1 MSVSVSRRHQSLAT
15 IPNRYAFIDS
25 IDKCVS
31 QHSFASL
38 MLIDVVRFS
47 DVTTSLGITVGDR
60 FLLEIANRIIK
71 LVDDSVQ
78 LGRISGDVFGLII
91 PGKQSQTQLQ
101 RMFERLVEH
110 FKTPMLHENNAFIAD
125 FNVGVVGGRCDSISL
140 TGFVSRAEAA
150 LKQAKENKYQN
161 FFYLRTE
168 EKANTGR
175 SLALKAD
182 LTRALARNELEL
194 YFQPQVDLQNLEIIG
209 AECLLRW
216 NHPLD
221 GVLFPGPLIEAA
233 ESYNMM
239 NELAYWTFEQAFR
252 SLGELDA
259 CGMPLKL
266 SVNISPTQLY
276 DSQLIPTL
284 VLLSKSYSIALTR
297 IELELTEDVAL
308 SNSLMVKKQL
318 FQLRAMGIGIS
329 VDDFGKGYSNL
340 AYIRELEI
348 NALKIDKTFVMALG
362 ESDVNRAIIEAAR
375 LIGQAKGCEVI
386 AEGIETI
393 EQLHI
398 LRDVGISKGQGYLFS
413 RAIPLQSFIRLA
425 TQEIIIGDS
434 PRRMAND

>member
-1 MSVSVSRRHQSLAT
+1 MPREHTSLVT
-15 IPNRYAFIDS
+15 IPNRYAFIDTVE
-25 IDKCVS
+25 KCVA
-31 QHSFASL
+31 QHSYASL
-38 MLIDVVRFS
+38 MLVDVVRFS
-47 DVTTSLGITVGDR
+47 DVTTSLGITVGDQ
-60 FLLEIANRIIK
+60 FLLQIANRIIT
-71 LVDDSVQ
+71 LFDENVE
-78 LGRISGDVFGLII
+78 LGRISGDIFGLIF
-91 PGKQSQTQLQ
+91 PGKYSHNQMQQK
-101 RMFERLVEH
+101 FERLVEH
-110 FKTPMLHENNAFIAD
+110 FKTPMQYDNNAFIAD
-125 FNVGVVGGRCDSISL
+125 FNVGVVSGRCKNINL
-140 TGFVSRAEAA
+140 TAFVSRAEAA

-161 FFYLRTE
+161 FSFLSTE
-168 EKANTGR
+168 EKADTGR

-182 LTRALARNELEL
+182 LTRALSHNELEL
-194 YFQPQVDLQNLEIIG
+194 YFQPKVDLTNLEVVG

-259 CGMPLKL
+259 CGLRLTL

-284 VLLSKSYSIALTR
+284 VLLSKSYSIELNR

-318 FQLRAMGIGIS
+318 FQLRAMGISIL

-348 NALKIDKTFVMALG
+348 NALKIDKTFVMSLTDG
-362 ESDVNRAIIEAAR
+362 QVNRAIIEAAR
-375 LIGQAKGCEVI
+375 IIGQAKGCEVI

-413 RAIPLQSFIRLA
+413 RAVPLNEFLKLA
-425 TQEIIIGDS
+425 TREIIVGGS
-434 PRRMAND
+434 PLRKVSN